1 MSKDFKELDYQNLK
15 SLSHMFEERARM
27 SADKVAYISVSSGA
41 WKEVLWKQF
50 YKESR
55 QFAAG
60 LISLGVKSGD
70 RVCMIAE
77 NRPESYL
84 TVMGTLM
91 AGAVLVPVFHNEI
104 SNGLLY
110 IADNVKA
117 EIIIAEDQEQ
127 LDKIFEIRDKIPCF
141 KYAVLYEKVEQKNL
155 PWVMR
160 FVDLRHKGQHLL
172 DNNASVLEKRI
183 QEQAL
188 EDTAVIMHTSGTTGA
203 PKGVIYNHKSL
214 IFFGRSYRK
223 SLPLTPIDVIMI
235 YLPLNHAG
243 GLSAGILF
251 QIYADISGFF
261 AESWYDLS
269 YNLLEVSPT
278 FYVSMPRILEKYYS
292 RVHTMIDDAP
302 LLQKMLSR
310 WSLKIG
316 AGISKKKL
324 AGKKIHP
331 LLRGCNFLADLIL
344 FRKIRELFGGKIR
357 FAASGGAP
365 ISPVIIHFFHAVG
378 LLILEQYGS
387 TETGIITANLEN
399 DFRFGSVGKPLPGVE
414 IRIDEDGE
422 ILCKGEGGCQGYWNN
437 EGQTRWLFRDE
448 WMCTGDI
455 GHIDEDGFLFIT
467 DRKKDLIITASGEN
481 LSPANVENLMKTNKY
496 ISECIVFGDKKP
508 YLVALLSLDEDEIT
522 KLARDNRIIF
532 ENFED
537 LTTKS
542 QVVDLISKT
551 VQDLNKKLPGVSR
564 LKYFKIL
571 GQELDIDEDE
581 ITPTMKVKRRIIE
594 NKYSDL
600 LHSMYA

>member
-1 MSKDFKELDYQNLK
+1 
-15 SLSHMFEERARM
+15 MFEERVRL
-27 SADKVAYISVSSGA
+27 SADKVAYVSVSSGS
-41 WKEVLWKQF
+41 WKEVLWKEF
-50 YKESR
+50 HEASR
-55 QFAAG
+55 EFAAG

-77 NRPESYL
+77 NRPESYV
-84 TVMGTLM
+84 TVMGTLL

-104 SNGLLY
+104 SDGLLY
-110 IADNVKA
+110 IAGNVQA

-127 LDKIFEIRDKIPCF
+127 LDKIFEIHDKIPF
-141 KYAVLYEKVEQKNL
+141 LRNAVLFEKVEQKNL
-155 PWVMR
+155 SWALR
-160 FVDLRHKGQHLL
+160 FTDLRQKGRQLL
-172 DNNASVLEKRI
+172 DEDAALLEKRV
-183 QEQAL
+183 QEQTL
-188 EDTAVIMHTSGTTGA
+188 EDTAVVMHTSGTTGA
-203 PKGVIYNHKSL
+203 PKGVVYNHKSL

-223 SLPLTPIDVIMI
+223 SLPLTPIDVIML

-243 GLSAGILF
+243 GLSAGIFF

-302 LLQKMLSR
+302 LLQKTLSQ
-310 WSLKIG
+310 WCLKIG
-316 AGISKKKL
+316 AAVSRRKL
-324 AGKKIHP
+324 AGEKIHP
-331 LLRGCNFLADLIL
+331 LLRACNFLADLIL

-414 IRIDEDGE
+414 IKIDEDGE
-422 ILCKGEGGCQGYWNN
+422 ILCRGEGGCEGYWND
-437 EGQTRWLFRDE
+437 EEQTRGLFRDG

-455 GHIDEDGFLFIT
+455 GHVDEDGFLFIT

-481 LSPANVENLMKTNKY
+481 LSPANVENLMKTSKY

-537 LTTKS
+537 LTTKHR
-542 QVVDLISKT
+542 VIELISKT
-551 VQDLNKKLPGVSR
+551 VQDLNENLPHVSR
-564 LKYFKIL
+564 LKHFKIL

-581 ITPTMKVKRRIIE
+581 ITPTLKVKRRIIG

-600 LHSMYA
+600 IHGMYA

>member
-1 MSKDFKELDYQNLK
+1 MGKDFRELDYLNLK
-15 SLSHMFEERARM
+15 SLSHMFEERARL
-27 SADKVAYISVSSGA
+27 SADKVAYVSVSSGS
-41 WKEVLWKQF
+41 WKEVLWKRF
-50 YKESR
+50 YEEAREVAS
-55 QFAAG
+55 G
-60 LISLGVKSGD
+60 LMSLGVKPGD

-77 NRPESYL
+77 NRPESYV
-84 TVMGTLM
+84 TVMGTLL
-91 AGAVLVPVFHNEI
+91 AGAVFAPVFHNEL
-104 SNGLLY
+104 SSGLLY
-110 IADNVKA
+110 IVNNVKA
-117 EIIIAEDQEQ
+117 VVIIAEDQEQ
-127 LDKIFEIRDKIPCF
+127 LDKIIEVYDQIPWL
-141 KYAVLYEKVEQKNL
+141 KYVVMYEKVEQKNL
-155 PWVMR
+155 PWVTGFM
-160 FVDLRHKGQHLL
+160 DLRQKGRQLL
-172 DNNASVLEKRI
+172 DNDPSDLEKRI
-183 QEQAL
+183 KDQTL
-188 EDTAVIMHTSGTTGA
+188 DDTAVIMHTSGTTGA
-203 PKGVIYNHKSL
+203 SKGVIYNHKSL

-223 SLPLTPIDVIMI
+223 SLPLTPTDMIMI

-243 GLSAGILF
+243 GLSAGIFF

-302 LLQKMLSR
+302 LLQKILSR

-316 AGISKKKL
+316 AGVSRRKL
-324 AGKKIHP
+324 TGKKINP
-331 LLRGCNFLADLIL
+331 FLRVCNFAADLIL

-414 IRIDEDGE
+414 IKIDEDGE
-422 ILCKGEGGCQGYWNN
+422 ILYRGEGACEGYWNN
-437 EGQTRWLFRDE
+437 EEQTRSLFRDG

-455 GHIDEDGFLFIT
+455 GHVDKDGFLFIT

-481 LSPANVENLMKTNKY
+481 LSPANIENFMKTSKY
-496 ISECIVFGDKKP
+496 ISECIVFGDKRP
-508 YLVALLSLDEDEIT
+508 YLVALVSLDEDEIT

-532 ENFED
+532 ENFEN
-537 LTTKS
+537 LTIKPE
-542 QVVDLISKT
+542 VVDLISKT
-551 VQDLNKKLPGVSR
+551 VQDLNNNLPNVSQ
-564 LKYFKIL
+564 LKYFRIL
-571 GQELDIDEDE
+571 GKELDIDEDE

-594 NKYSDL
+594 KKYSDL
-600 LHSMYA
+600 INSMYS